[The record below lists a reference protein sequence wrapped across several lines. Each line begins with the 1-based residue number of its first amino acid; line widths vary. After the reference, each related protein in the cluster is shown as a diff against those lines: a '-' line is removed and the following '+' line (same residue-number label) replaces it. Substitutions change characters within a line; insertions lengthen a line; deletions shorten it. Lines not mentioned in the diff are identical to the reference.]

1 MLGGFFALLAAVTFA
16 LNNSSARRG
25 VLTGTMSQ
33 AMAITVPM
41 GVPLFFLATLAVG
54 SASAALEFSPEAM
67 LALSAA
73 GIIHFVFGRYCNYRA
88 TRAMGANLV
97 GPLQQVS
104 LVLTLVLAILILGE
118 TLTLLRL
125 LGIGLLV
132 LGPAITLREDTETP
146 TRPPR
151 ATDQAES
158 TAEKSESGRAPAFV
172 VNYTEG
178 TIFALLSALAYGTS
192 PILVR
197 FGIGSG
203 GLGVS
208 LAAGLVSYCAATV
221 VMLPALLWPGW
232 LRQVLAADR
241 SAITWFSVSGVTV
254 CLSQMFLY
262 MGFAVAPVSVV
273 SPIQR
278 LSIVFRI
285 YFGQLLN
292 PHHEVFGGKLY
303 LGTAVSLIGAVALSL
318 STELVL
324 RYIALP
330 DWAVAA
336 MRWEWPH

>member
-1 MLGGFFALLAAVTFA
+1 VLGGLFALLAAVTFA
-16 LNNSSARRG
+16 LNNTSARRG

-41 GVPLFFLATLAVG
+41 GVPMFLVAAMAAGSLASV
-54 SASAALEFSPEAM
+54 LEFSPQAV
-67 LALSAA
+67 LALSVA
-73 GIIHFVFGRYCNYRA
+73 GIVHFVGGRYCNYRA

-97 GPLQQVS
+97 GPLQQIS
-104 LVLTLVLAILILGE
+104 LVLTLGLAILVLGE
-118 TLTLLRL
+118 TLTVLRL
-125 LGIGLLV
+125 IGIGLLV
-132 LGPAITLREDTETP
+132 LGPAITLREDAEKR

-158 TAEKSESGRAPAFV
+158 AAEKLEGGRPPAFV
-172 VNYTEG
+172 INYTEG
-178 TIFALLSALAYGTS
+178 AIFAVLSALAYGIS

-197 FGIGSG
+197 FGLESG
-203 GLGVS
+203 GLGAS
-208 LAAGLVSYCAATV
+208 LAAGLISYCAATV

-232 LRQVLAADR
+232 LRQVVAVDKSALA
-241 SAITWFSVSGVTV
+241 WFSLSGVTV

-285 YFGQLLN
+285 YFGWLLN

-303 LGTAVSLIGAVALSL
+303 VGTFVSLLGAIAISL
-318 STELVL
+318 STELVVSHV
-324 RYIALP
+324 ALP
-330 DWAVAA
+330 DWAVALA
-336 MRWEWPH
+336 RWHWP

>member
-16 LNNSSARRG
+16 LNNTSARRG
-25 VLTGTMSQ
+25 VLTGTLSQ

-41 GVPLFFLATLAVG
+41 GVPIFFLATLAAG
-54 SASAALEFSPEAM
+54 SLGSVLEFSPEAIV
-67 LALSAA
+67 ALSAA
-73 GIIHFVFGRYCNYRA
+73 GIVHFVGGRYCNYRA

-97 GPLQQVS
+97 GPLQQIS
-104 LVLTLVLAILILGE
+104 LVLTLVLAILVLGE
-118 TLTLLRL
+118 TLTPLRL
-125 LGIGLLV
+125 LGIGLVV
-132 LGPAITLREDTETP
+132 LGPTITLRGDAEKR

-158 TAEKSESGRAPAFV
+158 AVEKLESGRPAAFV

-178 TIFALLSALAYGTS
+178 AIFALLSALAYGIS

-197 FGIGSG
+197 FGLGSG

-232 LRQVLAADR
+232 MRQVLAVDKA
-241 SAITWFSVSGVTV
+241 AVTWFSLSGVTV
-254 CLSQMFLY
+254 CVSQMFLY

-292 PHHEVFGGKLY
+292 PDHEVFGGKLY
-303 LGTAVSLIGAVALSL
+303 LGTFVSLLGAIALSL

-324 RYIALP
+324 SYIALP
-330 DWAVAA
+330 DWAAAVA
-336 MRWEWPH
+336 RWQWP